1 MNVDYAERRE
11 RMVATQLA
19 ARGIRADAVLR
30 AMRTVPREAFVEA
43 GFEDVAYQDAAMP
56 IAQGQTISQPFIV
69 ALMIEAAEVKAG
81 DAVLEIGAGS
91 GYAAAVLSRIAAHVS
106 AIERSEVLA
115 RRAHERLAAL
125 GYDNVEIITGDGSG
139 GWPGGGSFDAILVA
153 ASGPD
158 VPPGLKAQLAPGG
171 RLVIPVGK
179 TRGQTLV
186 KVRRLANGH
195 FDQQA
200 LADVAFVPLIG
211 AQGWAEEEARS

>member
-1 MNVDYAERRE
+1 
-11 RMVATQLA
+11 MVATQLA
-19 ARGIRADAVLR
+19 ARGIRVEAVLR
-30 AMRTVPREAFVEA
+30 AMGTVPREAVVEA
-43 GFEDVAYQDAAMP
+43 GFEDFAYQDSAMP

-91 GYAAAVLSRIAAHVS
+91 GYAAAVLSRIAARVS
-106 AIERSEVLA
+106 AVERSEVLA
-115 RRAHERLAAL
+115 RRARERLAAL
-125 GYDNVEIITGDGSG
+125 GYDNVEIVAGDGSG

-153 ASGPD
+153 ASGPG

-171 RLVIPVGK
+171 RLVMPVGD

-186 KVRRLANGH
+186 KVRRLANGD

-200 LADVAFVPLIG
+200 LADVAFVPLVG
-211 AQGWAEEEARS
+211 AQGWADEDAGA